1 MVLHTAIVKLRKLI
15 SDKYFGLAGLPSLDE
30 EVAPELPYLKGL
42 VFNAGAGHRPV
53 RVKHDYITC
62 DFDETAPVD
71 FLCDLHYIP
80 LMDQCVDSIITI
92 AVLEHTRY
100 PWLVVQEF
108 SRILKPGG
116 VVVFCVPFLQPE
128 HAVPHDFYRYTVY
141 GVQALLSS
149 AGFQIVRQRRL
160 SRFHR
165 GIGWMLQE
173 RWKNERGILA
183 YLKAFVINQVSRRS
197 KDTEPGL
204 FSVYTGSY
212 TIAEKMPGTW
222 VPPATKPAS
231 TQPHW
236 FRHLLV
242 DPVSKEPLRW
252 TTEDRCENAQGKVYT
267 KIEGKIDF
275 RPQDGQSQDS
285 EVKWG
290 NNHDLVT
297 KA

>member
-1 MVLHTAIVKLRKLI
+1 MALQSAITRIRKHI
-15 SDKYFGLAGLPSLDE
+15 SGKYLGLAGLPSLDE
-30 EVAPELPYLKGL
+30 EVAPELRFLKGL

-53 RVKHDYITC
+53 RVNRPCITC

-71 FLCDLHYIP
+71 ILCDLHYLP

-100 PWLVVQEF
+100 PWMVVREF
-108 SRILKPGG
+108 ARILKPGG
-116 VVVFCVPFLQPE
+116 VIVFCVPFLQPE

-149 AGFQIVRQRRL
+149 AGFQVMQQRRL

-173 RWKNERGILA
+173 RWKNERGLAA
-183 YLKAFVINQVSRRS
+183 YLKAFMVNQISRRS
-197 KDTEPGL
+197 KDSEAGL
-204 FSVYTGSY
+204 LSVYTGSY
-212 TIAEKMPGTW
+212 TIAEKLPGTW
-222 VPPATKPAS
+222 TPPVQEPACHE
-231 TQPHW
+231 PYW

-242 DPVSKEPLRW
+242 DPVSKEPLHW
-252 TTEDRCENAQGKVYT
+252 TTDGRCENAQGTVYT
-267 KIEGKIDF
+267 MTGGKLDF
-275 RPQDGQSQDS
+275 RPQDGRSQDS

-290 NNHDLVT
+290 NKPDLAT
-297 KA
+297 RG

>member
-1 MVLHTAIVKLRKLI
+1 MALPTAITKLKKHI
-15 SDKYFGLAGLPSLDE
+15 SGKYLGLAGLPSLDE
-30 EVAPELPYLKGL
+30 EVAPELHFLKGL

-53 RVKHDYITC
+53 RVDRPCITC

-80 LMDQCVDSIITI
+80 LMDHCVDSIITI

-108 SRILKPGG
+108 ARILKPGG
-116 VVVFCVPFLQPE
+116 VIVFCVPFLQPE

-141 GVQALLSS
+141 GVQALLNS
-149 AGFQIVRQRRL
+149 AGFQVVQQRRL
-160 SRFHR
+160 TRFHR

-173 RWKNERGILA
+173 RWKNERGVRA
-183 YLKAFVINQVSRRS
+183 YLKAFAINQISRRS
-197 KDTEPGL
+197 KDTEAHL
-204 FSVYTGSY
+204 LSVYTGSY

-222 VPPATKPAS
+222 VPPAHETVCNE
-231 TQPHW
+231 PHW

-242 DPVSKEPLRW
+242 DPVSKDPLHW
-252 TTEDRCENAQGKVYT
+252 TKEDRCENPQGKAYAMT
-267 KIEGKIDF
+267 DGKLDF

-290 NNHDLVT
+290 NKNGLVT